1 MLVLLNGPP
10 ASGKSTLA
18 GRLVATRPLAL
29 ALDIDVVRSLLG
41 AWLDDPIAAG
51 LAACDLAVSMA
62 RGHLRAGY
70 DVFVPQFLARTEFID
85 RLQAVALETG
95 ARFVEIAVIDR
106 SVALESFERRR
117 ERPEQQVHLDAGALV
132 ERSEVANP
140 VGEMFDRYLELLDH
154 RSGAHRVEVRRT
166 GIDDRVEGD
175 VEATV
180 RDIEALLR

>member
-1 MLVLLNGPP
+1 MAHRHRASRPSPAGWSPPDRWPSRSTSTSCAACSALGSTTPLPP
-10 ASGKSTLA
+10 ASQRVTSPCRWPEVTSERATTCSFPSSSPEPSSSTVFR
-18 GRLVATRPLAL
+18 RLPSRP
-29 ALDIDVVRSLLG
+29 ALDSSRSR
-41 AWLDDPIAAG
+41 WSSTDP
-51 LAACDLAVSMA
+51 
-62 RGHLRAGY
+62 LRWS
-70 DVFVPQFLARTEFID
+70 
-85 RLQAVALETG
+85 
-95 ARFVEIAVIDR
+95 R
-106 SVALESFERRR
+106 SQRRR